1 MAYEPKDN
9 SGSLFKNTRPQNEKS
24 PPLSGNAMIGGVEY
38 WVSGWTK
45 TDKNGEK
52 WISFAFKQKNP
63 SAAQAQPQPAPTLDL
78 DEDSIPF

>member
-1 MAYEPKDN
+1 MAFEQKDN
-9 SGSLFKNTRPQNEKS
+9 SGAIFKNNKKQNENS
-24 PPLSGNAMIGGVEY
+24 PPLTGNALIGGVEY

-52 WISFAFKQKNP
+52 WISFAFKPKNP
-63 SAAQAQPQPAPTLDL
+63 TGNQQQSTKAVDL